1 MAGYVLATDPFL
13 IPIPQHFAQ
22 HEDPEVRAWFNFL
35 FLHLSNNR
43 EDATDTETTQTAQ
56 GVTQTSQGTSIT
68 TLETKVDLIATSLP
82 AYTIT
87 NDTTDRAFDANAAV
101 DGTGIDVA
109 AAGPAQVALLSELNA
124 GLAVVRELADVQ
136 ATVINDLVAKNVLGT

>member
-1 MAGYVLATDPFL
+1 MSTTDPFL

-56 GVTQTSQGTSIT
+56 GETQTTQGASIT
-68 TLETKVDLIATSLP
+68 TLETQMALIATSLP
-82 AYTIT
+82 AYTIS
-87 NDTTDRAFDANAAV
+87 NETTDRAFDANSAV
-101 DGTGIDVA
+101 TGTGIDVA
-109 AAGPAQVALLSELNA
+109 AAGPANVALLSDHDALV
-124 GLAVVRELADVQ
+124 AVVQELADVQ